1 MPTNGAMSTS
11 RCYLALWHYG
21 GMILVP
27 RYLFLALLSWFLQDS
42 ELSNLHQCQQWCRAT
57 SLCNSAPRHRRRLIL
72 VSRYIFLAML
82 NWFEQ
87 VSELSYVQQQFLQF
101 LLGHFKAQGHFG
113 CPNICFW
120 QCWGFKTVTCTQ
132 TPTTPKLTQ
141 CMEQVSLPNVRSEFT
156 EWHNRV
162 YHWRMQMFGS
172 IKWYF
177 LELRP

>member
-1 MPTNGAMSTS
+1 MGQCPLHGVTWLSGIMEEWFWCPDIYFWPCWVDFNRIQNFHICTNANNGAGPLHCVTQ
-11 RCYLALWHYG
+11 LPGIVEGW
-21 GMILVP
+21 
-27 RYLFLALLSWFLQDS
+27 SWYQDIFFWPCWIDLNRFQNS
-42 ELSNLHQCQQWCRAT
+42 YMYSN
-57 SLCNSAPRHRRRLIL
+57 NSYNI
-72 VSRYIFLAML
+72 V
-82 NWFEQ
+82 
-87 VSELSYVQQQFLQF
+87 
-101 LLGHFKAQGHFG
+101 LGHFKAQGHFG